1 VTRGGL
7 SIRFQTW
14 CIIVRAIS
22 VNTIFRSLN
31 LSDADDGTTTEAPG
45 GEEKG
50 DNASY
55 HLLGDCIVQQLQIGS
70 SLCSFDNGPTAT
82 IPATAEN
89 IVFVFD

>member
-1 VTRGGL
+1 
-7 SIRFQTW
+7 
-14 CIIVRAIS
+14 VRTIS
-22 VNTIFRSLN
+22 VIDQKETIHLSTLN

-50 DNASY
+50 DNASS
-55 HLLGDCIVQQLQIGS
+55 HHPLGDNIVQQLQIGS
-70 SLCSFDNGPTAT
+70 SLCSFDGPTAT